1 MKAMRNSKRRLM
13 VNEFTY
19 ENIWPKISSFI
30 QNALQVELQIKRP
43 LRTYSHEELYR
54 NIYWICW
61 QGFQERLYKDLKS
74 VIEDT
79 LEFLN
84 NQLIGY
90 KQLDDKWFQKF
101 AEISINYAR
110 AVEILSSMFSH
121 LNKSFVQSTLH
132 ENLKDILVDRFQCI
146 IIQKSERHIIL
157 VLSMII
163 NDLELFDL
171 NIVKETTYT

>member
-1 MKAMRNSKRRLM
+1 MES

-19 ENIWPKISSFI
+19 ENIFWPKISNFI

-43 LRTYSHEELYR
+43 LHTYSHEELYR
-54 NIYWICW
+54 SIYWICW
-61 QGFQERLYKDLKS
+61 QGFQKRLYKDLKS

-110 AVEILSSMFSH
+110 AVEILSSMFSY
-121 LNKSFVQSTLH
+121 LVSKEKKNNRTKPLY
-132 ENLKDILVDRFQCI
+132 NLYFMKI
-146 IIQKSERHIIL
+146 
-157 VLSMII
+157 
-163 NDLELFDL
+163 
-171 NIVKETTYT
+171 